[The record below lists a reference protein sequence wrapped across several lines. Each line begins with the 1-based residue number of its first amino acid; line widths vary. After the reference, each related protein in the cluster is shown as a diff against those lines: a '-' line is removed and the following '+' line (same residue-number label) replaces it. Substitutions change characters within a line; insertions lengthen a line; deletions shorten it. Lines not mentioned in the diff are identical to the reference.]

1 MTGIPKL
8 MAKIGEI
15 FSALTQMVRVGTV
28 SSVNEKNGTVRILF
42 GDADANGK
50 PLLSDELPV
59 LTRKSLRDKSYW
71 MPDVNEHVLCLFLPF
86 GLRQGFVLGAFYSQ
100 ADAVPVADK
109 NVMHV
114 IFDDGSWFRYHRGE
128 HKLSGHVVNGFAD
141 LTVDINADL
150 KVGQDLTAHVGR
162 DATATVGQDLNATIL
177 RNTHVT
183 TCEDLTATVGNDATI
198 NVTEDLTATAT
209 NITAEA
215 DEKSRISAGDSI
227 DFEAP
232 RIKVTG
238 NFTYEGKDGAIGT
251 EEKRAHTDH
260 EGSYTLTGSAVI
272 TENLR
277 VKSLTVDEPING
289 TIAGA

>member
-28 SSVNEKNGTVRILF
+28 SSVNEKNGTVRVLF

-50 PLLSDELPV
+50 PLISDELPV

-109 NVMHV
+109 DVMHV

-128 HKLSGHVVNGFAD
+128 HKLSGHVVNGYAD
-141 LTVDINADL
+141 LIVDIDADL
-150 KVGQDLTAHVGR
+150 KVGQDLTAEIERDTKITTGENLAAEVGKKAALSVAS
-162 DATATVGQDLNATIL
+162 DLDITVGGNINMSADG
-177 RNTHVT
+177 
-183 TCEDLTATVGNDATI
+183 TV
-198 NVTEDLTATAT
+198 
-209 NITAEA
+209 
-215 DEKSRISAGDSI
+215 R
-227 DFEAP
+227 
-232 RIKVTG
+232 
-238 NFTYEGKDGAIGT
+238 
-251 EEKRAHTDH
+251 
-260 EGSYTLTGSAVI
+260 
-272 TENLR
+272 
-277 VKSLTVDEPING
+277 ING
-289 TIAGA
+289 STIHLNE